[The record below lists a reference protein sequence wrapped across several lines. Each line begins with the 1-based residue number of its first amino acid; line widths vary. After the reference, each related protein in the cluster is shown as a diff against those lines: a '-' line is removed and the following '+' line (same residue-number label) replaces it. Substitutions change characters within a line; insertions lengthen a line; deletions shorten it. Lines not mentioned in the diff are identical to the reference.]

1 MTNWGVRLML
11 PRTEQKY
18 PHVPVMFCNVTAR
31 KEQMLAAHGRVYE
44 KIEFKH
50 EWRSV

>member
-1 MTNWGVRLML
+1 MTNCGVRLML

-18 PHVPVMFCNVTAR
+18 PYVPAMFCDVNSR